1 MKQPL
6 AYNPNPSK
14 NTRKDLSSNSVRSN
28 IFLTWTSLLPLLTS
42 LGGGR
47 YASAETAVR
56 ATIPAKI
63 IKVLESPVCFTIRWR
78 NGPRAMVPEYAP
90 VPHIPLASANFLR
103 SKRKFKLF
111 VWLVRSGP
119 FYSVALY
126 LNHSPAK
133 LLLFTIERDSRLP
146 RACPALVPLRLLNAK
161 KLPLFCRLLQIW
173 LLLLFNFSVY

>member
-28 IFLTWTSLLPLLTS
+28 IFLTWTSLLPILTS

-47 YASAETAVR
+47 YARAETAVR

-90 VPHIPLASANFLR
+90 VLHIPLASANFLR

-119 FYSVALY
+119 FCSVALY

-133 LLLFTIERDSRLP
+133 LLLSPSRLP
-146 RACPALVPLRLLNAK
+146 STCPSSPVKRKTITAVLYATANLAAPIV
-161 KLPLFCRLLQIW
+161 
-173 LLLLFNFSVY
+173 